1 MGDFF
6 LIHNEEGRAY
16 FRRLIYLNII
26 LYIILAY
33 VFLVWAV
40 GQTMVIII
48 ACIILLATILHILYY
63 LYKNPPSEF
72 DAGPSPV
79 SD

>member
-6 LIHNEEGRAY
+6 LVHNEEGRAY
-16 FRRLIYLNII
+16 VRRLIYLNVI

-33 VFLVWAV
+33 VFLVWTV

-72 DAGPSPV
+72 DAGPSL
-79 SD
+79 SSE